1 MTVAAFL
8 LRSPLFEMISEGI
21 TTGGLYNGYVAFSG
35 YLPDSYM
42 KHVNGRGELDNLINI
57 HGGITFD
64 QVIDFS
70 KDCWASDSISVLN
83 TEVPKEGTYRVIGFD
98 TLHCDDTMEY
108 WTIERTKSETLYLLE
123 QVEKLLIMF
132 QIKKL
137 QGYE

>member
-8 LRSPLFEMISEGI
+8 LRSPLFEMISKRMI
-21 TTGGLYNGYVAFSG
+21 TGGLYNGYVAFSG

-42 KHVNGRGELDNLINI
+42 KHMNGRGELDNLINI

-64 QVIDFS
+64 QVVDFS
-70 KDCWASDSISVLN
+70 KGFSASGISVLN

-108 WTIERTKSETLYLLE
+108 WTIERTKSETLHLLE